1 MPLGEPRL
9 PRGTSSL
16 ARSLYSFN
24 SPIAQV
30 VNLLWF
36 PLKKCKV
43 FVLAKQKVQLY
54 QKYTELNFG
63 IGLAGCCRELT
74 GERQMPSLTSRP
86 RKRALFPKILS
97 TPYSDSGYEQ
107 VMKIFS
113 SFPFKNPIFKKSSFI
128 SLSLSLFPLFLLFHV
143 DFYA

>member
-1 MPLGEPRL
+1 MKSECSSA
-9 PRGTSSL
+9 SSL

-86 RKRALFPKILS
+86 RERALFPKILS
-97 TPYSDSGYEQ
+97 TPYSDSRFFPRSFS
-107 VMKIFS
+107 KIPS
-113 SFPFKNPIFKKSSFI
+113 SRNPLS
-128 SLSLSLFPLFLLFHV
+128 SLSLSSFSTLSCGFLRLV
-143 DFYA
+143 LQYTQG

>member
-1 MPLGEPRL
+1 MKSECSS
-9 PRGTSSL
+9 GTSSL
-16 ARSLYSFN
+16 ARSFN

-86 RKRALFPKILS
+86 RERALFPKILS
-97 TPYSDSGYEQ
+97 TPYSDSGYED
-107 VMKIFS
+107 FFL
-113 SFPFKNPIFKKSSFI
+113 FPLQKSHLQEILFH
-128 SLSLSLFPLFLLFHV
+128 LSLSSFSTLSCGFLRLV
-143 DFYA
+143 LQYTQG